1 MPAIGFV
8 SYDPEKDTYQGEIK
22 TISIQCP
29 ITFEPRRNKTSDKQP
44 DYTVVSGRVEVGAA
58 WKKTSQSDTEYV
70 SLYIAAPEFGRRK
83 LYANLGKAAGQ
94 DDDSVFA
101 IIWNTEDD

>member
-22 TISIQCP
+22 TISIRCP
-29 ITFEPRRNKTSDKQP
+29 ITIEPRRNKTSDKQP
-44 DYTVVSGRVEVGAA
+44 DYTVVSDRVEIGAA
-58 WKKTSQSDTEYV
+58 WKKTSQSDNEYV
-70 SLYIAAPEFGRRK
+70 SLSIAAPEFGRRK